1 MSPKVRLRIT
11 LLVLC
16 IIIKRFVFFILSL
29 FLLSGNVDCAS
40 WDDFLGSYASWTLN
54 TFYYEIQ
61 IIFVSSSLFFREILG
76 ILDPNFLSCRGILG
90 MLDLD

>member
-11 LLVLC
+11 LLILC

-29 FLLSGNVDCAS
+29 FLLSGNVDRAS
-40 WDDFLGSYASWTLN
+40 WDDFLGSWTLN